1 MRKQFLINKEFQLK
15 FIFFMITLAVVTL
28 LANFFVFQSYF
39 KDFMKLADESGLAA
53 NHPFRD
59 LITYQKQTFNQWF
72 LYIALFNFIVITV
85 CGLWMSHKIAG
96 PIYRIVQSLRN
107 QVKMPIKTRKGD
119 YFPELP
125 DAINQYLEK

>member
-1 MRKQFLINKEFQLK
+1 MRKQFLVNKEFQIK
-15 FIFFMITLAVVTL
+15 FIVFMITLAVVTL
-28 LANFFVFQSYF
+28 LANYFIFQNYF

-72 LYIALFNFIVITV
+72 LYIALFNFIVISL

-107 QVKMPIKTRKGD
+107 QGKLPITTRKGD
-119 YFPELP
+119 YFSELP
-125 DAINQYLEK
+125 EAINQYLEK